1 MKKTYIKPSM
11 DIVEIECDNTLLT
24 ASTRFTIND
33 EADPLADDENV
44 G

>member
-24 ASTRFTIND
+24 ASTRFTISDGELD
-33 EADPLADDENV
+33 EDDNI